1 VRQQSRR
8 RVLDSLLPGA
18 GPRRVS
24 LKLGGVYRPTMSTGE
39 GEDVFIN
46 EHLVARKDPDREAW
60 EITDAEGAYR
70 GRVVEA
76 AGGFQA
82 LKPFGKEFYS
92 VGTFESLETAA
103 RAVVG
108 TSGPGRR

>member
-1 VRQQSRR
+1 MPDG
-8 RVLDSLLPGA
+8 VLRAGA
-18 GPRRVS
+18 HEGVS
-24 LKLGGVYRPTMSTGE
+24 LKLAGVYRPTMSAGE

-46 EHLVARKDPDREAW
+46 EHLVARKDPHRDAW

-82 LKPFGKEFYS
+82 LKSFGDAFYS
-92 VGTFESLETAA
+92 VGTFLSLEIAA
-103 RAVVG
+103 RVVVG
-108 TSGPGRR
+108 PSGPGRR

>member
-1 VRQQSRR
+1 
-8 RVLDSLLPGA
+8 
-18 GPRRVS
+18 
-24 LKLGGVYRPTMSTGE
+24 MSTGE

-60 EITDAEGAYR
+60 EITDAEGTYR
-70 GRVVEA
+70 GRVVNR

-82 LKPFGKEFYS
+82 LKLLGNESYS
-92 VGTFESLETAA
+92 VGTFASLEMAA

>member
-1 VRQQSRR
+1 MSPLV
-8 RVLDSLLPGA
+8 
-18 GPRRVS
+18 VS
-24 LKLGGVYRPTMSTGE
+24 LELAGVYRPTMSTGE
-39 GEDVFIN
+39 GEDVFID
-46 EHLVARKDPDREAW
+46 EHLVARKAPDREAW

-70 GRVVEA
+70 GRVVKA
-76 AGGFQA
+76 ASGFQA

-92 VGTFESLETAA
+92 VGTFVSLETAA

>member
-1 VRQQSRR
+1 MRARS
-8 RVLDSLLPGA
+8 D
-18 GPRRVS
+18 VS

-46 EHLVARKDPDREAW
+46 EHLVARKDPDRGAW
-60 EITDAEGAYR
+60 EITDGEGAYR
-70 GRVVEA
+70 GRVVER

-82 LKPFGKEFYS
+82 LKPFGSGFYS
-92 VGTFESLETAA
+92 VGTFDSPETAA
-103 RAVVG
+103 RVVMG

>member
-1 VRQQSRR
+1 
-8 RVLDSLLPGA
+8 
-18 GPRRVS
+18 
-24 LKLGGVYRPTMSTGE
+24 MSTGV
-39 GEDVFIN
+39 GEDVYMN

-70 GRVVEA
+70 GRVVETG
-76 AGGFQA
+76 GGFQA

-92 VGTFESLETAA
+92 VGTFDSPETVA

-108 TSGPGRR
+108 TSGRAAWSLGGP

>member
-1 VRQQSRR
+1 MT
-8 RVLDSLLPGA
+8 PGVA
-18 GPRRVS
+18 LVVS
-24 LKLGGVYRPTMSTGE
+24 LKLAGVYRPAMSTGE

-70 GRVVEA
+70 GRVVET

-92 VGTFESLETAA
+92 VGTFVSLETAA

-108 TSGPGRR
+108 TSGPSRR

>member
-1 VRQQSRR
+1 MS
-8 RVLDSLLPGA
+8 PG
-18 GPRRVS
+18 R
-24 LKLGGVYRPTMSTGE
+24 
-39 GEDVFIN
+39 GEDVFID
-46 EHLVARKDPDREAW
+46 ERLVVRKDPDREAW

-76 AGGFQA
+76 AGGFRA

-92 VGTFESLETAA
+92 VGTFASLGTAA
-103 RAVVG
+103 RVVVG